1 MDFEGS
7 VGLAG
12 ERVVSRQSK
21 HISSATTA
29 GQRGGGGGRDGG
41 KWLKVVANG
50 QTIALFKCCCF
61 FQL

>member
-29 GQRGGGGGRDGG
+29 GQSGGRGGRWEGWREMAESGS
-41 KWLKVVANG
+41 
-50 QTIALFKCCCF
+50 
-61 FQL
+61 

>member
-1 MDFEGS
+1 MTMSTKTTTIALQWKSVLFKVEEYGMDFEGS

-29 GQRGGGGGRDGG
+29 GQSGGGRG
-41 KWLKVVANG
+41 
-50 QTIALFKCCCF
+50 
-61 FQL
+61 

>member
-29 GQRGGGGGRDGG
+29 GQSGGE
-41 KWLKVVANG
+41 VVGMEGNG
-50 QTIALFKCCCF
+50 
-61 FQL
+61 